1 MVSIA
6 KGSSS
11 TLGFS
16 QTSSPVGLSTIAAPL
31 SPSTPTSAK
40 EIFTLAI
47 AEGVPLFNNGDV
59 KGCLAIYQQA
69 GRNALSLPLG
79 EVEADRV
86 RIGMAESLMASGASA
101 KAWALRRMMDEVSA
115 MPGSALLLMSMG
127 TSVLQAGTMRECIE
141 RALKKGIPLYNSGDP
156 GGCANVYMVCAKG
169 LLKSLEIDSEETQR
183 LGPAEVARLKKGL
196 EASVRAACK
205 ASRSPSQKA
214 WDLRGGL
221 DLVTEAL
228 QIAGGSS
235 RSRSRGVR
243 SSFVTIQQRRII
255 TLDFGD
261 ESVELDIRQETK
273 LQVRPAR
280 KPRKVSR
287 S

>member
-6 KGSSS
+6 KGSS
-11 TLGFS
+11 
-16 QTSSPVGLSTIAAPL
+16 TSK
-31 SPSTPTSAK
+31 SAK
-40 EIFTLAI
+40 SVFRLAI

-59 KGCLAIYQQA
+59 KSCLAIYQQA

-79 EVEADRV
+79 EVEAERV
-86 RIGMAESLMASGASA
+86 CMGMAESLMASGASA

-115 MPGSALLLMSMG
+115 MPSSASLSNSGKSL
-127 TSVLQAGTMRECIE
+127 LQAGTMRECIE
-141 RALKKGIPLYNSGDP
+141 RALKRGIPLYNSGDP

-205 ASRSPSQKA
+205 ASHTLSEKA

-228 QIAGGSS
+228 QLAGGSS
-235 RSRSRGVR
+235 RSTSRGAR

-273 LQVRPAR
+273 LRVRPAR

>member
-1 MVSIA
+1 MVSLA
-6 KGSSS
+6 KGISAA
-11 TLGFS
+11 LGLS

-40 EIFTLAI
+40 SVFRLAI
-47 AEGVPLFNNGDV
+47 AEGVPLFNSGNV

-79 EVEADRV
+79 EVEAERV
-86 RIGMAESLMASGASA
+86 RMGMAESLMASGVSA

-115 MPGSALLLMSMG
+115 MPSTASMSNSG
-127 TSVLQAGTMRECIE
+127 KSLLQASTMRACID
-141 RALKKGIPLYNSGDP
+141 RALSKGIPLYNSGDP

-169 LLKSLEIDSEETQR
+169 LLKSLEMESEETQL
-183 LGPAEVARLKKGL
+183 LGPAEVARLKRGL

-205 ASRSPSQKA
+205 ASHTLSEKA

-221 DLVTEAL
+221 DLVAEAL
-228 QIAGGSS
+228 QLAGVSS
-235 RSRSRGVR
+235 RSTRRGARSP
-243 SSFVTIQQRRII
+243 FVTIRHRQIV

-261 ESVELDIRQETK
+261 DSVELDIRQETRLK
-273 LQVRPAR
+273 VRPAR
-280 KPRKVSR
+280 KPRKESR